1 MSKYGVISGPYFPVF
16 GPEITSYLD
25 IFHAVIIWGSLSSIW
40 WKLRKWQYSS
50 PQISEIGHAFRNWS
64 FTLMHSAWFSR
75 IFLFNHPVRHFFS
88 NTTQIPHSSF
98 YPWITHPIQYHWTHG
113 NMPIPISRLK
123 MWNRFILDIQEEPFP
138 AIYHAPKPK
147 FLPSG
152 PTLMGLWGSTTF
164 VLFSRKWITKCWQV
178 WPCKKLNQVNF
189 FHSNSLMSQQRV

>member
-1 MSKYGVISGPYFPVF
+1 
-16 GPEITSYLD
+16 
-25 IFHAVIIWGSLSSIW
+25 
-40 WKLRKWQYSS
+40 
-50 PQISEIGHAFRNWS
+50 
-64 FTLMHSAWFSR
+64 MHSAWFSR

-178 WPCKKLNQVNF
+178 WPCKKLIQVNL
-189 FHSNSLMSQQRV
+189 FHSNSLLVKQRFPFLSKSLISQNILEFCYTLEQEMTDKRNDCKKCM